1 MAKTKSKQ
9 GGKRKGSGR
18 KKRVTAV
25 KKTVL
30 IETSSV
36 AILTQAGDG
45 YLGKGIDLAAEFLQT
60 TKKEVSNGKEK

>member
-1 MAKTKSKQ
+1 MAEKKKQ
-9 GGKRKGSGR
+9 GGKRAGSGR

-30 IETSSV
+30 IESSSV
-36 AILTQAGDG
+36 DILTQAGDG

-60 TKKEVSNGKEK
+60 KKEVSNGKEK

>member
-1 MAKTKSKQ
+1 MAEKKSQQ

-18 KKRVTAV
+18 KKRVTAI

-30 IETSSV
+30 IESSSV

-45 YLGKGIDLAAEFLQT
+45 YLGKGIDLAADFLK
-60 TKKEVSNGKEK
+60 TKREVSNGKEK